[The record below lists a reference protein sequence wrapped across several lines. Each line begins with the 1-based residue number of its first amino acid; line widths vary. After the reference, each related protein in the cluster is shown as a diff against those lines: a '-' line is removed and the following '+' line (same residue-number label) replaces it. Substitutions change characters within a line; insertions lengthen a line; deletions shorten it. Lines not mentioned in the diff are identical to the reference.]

1 MNKFKITTPFNYVFY
16 ISLIVCCFSCQQ
28 NNSGQ
33 NNTEVPSTP
42 VIIPAGGNSWIADK
56 VTEGK
61 NMISSSGVSNWKN
74 GENKVRIYFKLPESG
89 ALHVGITAKVATGE
103 SLLRISMEDQ
113 QNEVLLADTD
123 FNNRFAGTFA
133 VDKPGYHF
141 VELEGLK
148 KEGDIFADVK
158 EISLGGAATDGKMY
172 YVKEDFYW
180 GRRGP
185 SVHLNYE
192 MPEEA
197 GAIEWFYNEITVP
210 EGEDV
215 IGSYFMANGFGEGYF
230 GMQVNSEVERRFLFS
245 VWSPYETQNPK
256 DIPDEYK
263 IILLKKGEDVHV
275 GEFGNEGS
283 GGQSYLKYLWKAG
296 NTYKFLLHGKP
307 TGDNFTVYTAYFY
320 APEEATWKLVASFKR
335 PKTDT
340 YLTHQYSFLE
350 NFVTETGAISRKAY
364 YTNQWVC
371 DRSGKWLE
379 VTKAKFTAD
388 ATARKESRM
397 DYAGGVENGIF
408 YMKNCGFFDETT
420 PIDSYHTRVP
430 KGESPNIDFSVL
442 P

>member
-1 MNKFKITTPFNYVFY
+1 MNHFKITVPVKFVFY
-16 ISLIVCCFSCQQ
+16 IAMMMCSFSCQR
-28 NNSGQ
+28 NKNI
-33 NNTEVPSTP
+33 EVPTMP
-42 VIIPAGGNSWIADK
+42 IIIPAGGNSWIADE
-56 VTEGK
+56 VTEGHQ
-61 NMISSSGVSNWKN
+61 MISKTGVSNWTDGN
-74 GENKVRIYFKLPESG
+74 NKIRIYFKLANSG
-89 ALHVGITAKVATGE
+89 ELHVGITAKVATGE
-103 SLLRISMEDQ
+103 SRIKVTVADRHK
-113 QNEVLLADTD
+113 EVPLTDTA
-123 FNNRFAGTFA
+123 FNNRFAGTFS

-141 VELEGLK
+141 VELEGLE

-172 YVKEDFYW
+172 YVKDDFYW

-185 SVHLNYE
+185 SVHLKYD
-192 MPEEA
+192 MPKDA
-197 GAIEWFYNEITVP
+197 GPIEWFYNEITVP

-230 GMQVNSEVERRFLFS
+230 GMQVNSEIERRFLFS
-245 VWSPYETQNPK
+245 VWSPFETQDPK
-256 DIPDEYK
+256 KIPEEYK
-263 IILLKKGEDVHV
+263 IILLRKGKDVHV

-307 TGDNFTVYTAYFY
+307 TGDNFTEYTAYFY
-320 APEEATWKLVASFKR
+320 APEENKWRLVASFKR

-371 DRSGKWLE
+371 DSSGKWFE
-379 VTKAKFTAD
+379 ITTTKFTAD

-397 DYAGGVENGIF
+397 DYAGGVENGVF
-408 YMKNCGFFDETT
+408 YMQNCGFFDETT
-420 PIDSYHTRVP
+420 PIDSYHTRAP
-430 KGESPNIDFSVL
+430 NGQSPNIDFTVL